1 MFAGQA
7 GLELLILLN
16 PGNIR
21 KHHHT
26 QPAVPK
32 IHEKSAG
39 ICHKCFGGQGQEAC
53 KERLP
58 EELQGSRRLVPLIA
72 VSWEVILLLR
82 FT

>member
-32 IHEKSAG
+32 IHKRVQESVTSALG
-39 ICHKCFGGQGQEAC
+39 ARDRKLAKRDFLRNC
-53 KERLP
+53 KAP
-58 EELQGSRRLVPLIA
+58 VG
-72 VSWEVILLLR
+72 
-82 FT
+82 